1 MQLTNQPEKG
11 KSGNG
16 QSGNAQPKNGATVR
30 SVLSAASASL
40 LMAVPLAHAEG
51 APDQPWRVDV
61 GAMRYSEKGR
71 INVSELNFRARR
83 QLGEEDAVSLR
94 ADYDSVS
101 GASPTGAAKIQT
113 TSSASGGAPTASFEA
128 ARTAVGADWETSLS
142 PETRL
147 TLAGDH
153 SSQKTYSS
161 SGLGASVARD
171 FNQRNTTLVFG
182 AGYSVDTINP
192 ANGIRTE
199 LKTTSAATIRAA
211 SEEKDQIDLQ
221 LGITQVLSRETL
233 LQLNYVHGSASGYM
247 TNPYKIISE
256 VDPVTGVNTN
266 GVARTEKR
274 PDKRDSN
281 ALYAQVN
288 HAFDSGI
295 LYSSYRYFQD
305 DWGIKAHTVDFK
317 YRLPITGRL
326 YVQPHVRYYT
336 QSKADFYRS
345 MLYSTEILPAYAS
358 ADYRLAKMHTNS
370 IGVKLG
376 YKPLSG
382 GEFTARV
389 EAMRQDGEQRPD
401 DAVGVQRDAGVFPTL
416 DAVLFHIGYT
426 LAF

>member
-1 MQLTNQPEKG
+1 MQLTKHAKKG
-11 KSGNG
+11 LAKQG
-16 QSGNAQPKNGATVR
+16 QTKQGETVR
-30 SVLSAASASL
+30 TLLSAASAGL
-40 LMAVPLAHAEG
+40 LLAAPLAHAEG
-51 APDQPWRVDV
+51 SSDEPWRVDV
-61 GAMRYSEKGR
+61 GTMRYSEKNR
-71 INVSELNFRARR
+71 IKVSELNFRAKR
-83 QLGEEDAVSLR
+83 QLGEEDSVSVR

-113 TSSASGGAPTASFEA
+113 TSSASGGAYLASFKA
-128 ARTAVGADWETSLS
+128 ARTAVGVDWDTSLT

-161 SGLGASVARD
+161 AGLGGSIARD

-182 AGYSVDTINP
+182 ASYSVDKIKP
-192 ANGIRTE
+192 ANGIHTE
-199 LKTTSAATIRAA
+199 LMTTSAAIIRAA
-211 SEEKDQIDLQ
+211 SEEKSQVDLQ
-221 LGITQVLSRETL
+221 LGITQVLTREAL
-233 LQLNYVHGSASGYM
+233 LQLNYVRGNASGYM

-274 PDKRDSN
+274 PDKRGSN
-281 ALYAQVN
+281 VIYAQLNYALESAV
-288 HAFDSGI
+288 

-317 YRLPITGRL
+317 YRKPITERL
-326 YVQPHVRYYT
+326 YIQPNIRLYT
-336 QSKADFYRS
+336 QSAADFYRS
-345 MLYSTEILPAYAS
+345 MLYTTEITPAYAS
-358 ADYRLAKMHTNS
+358 ADYRMAKMHTNS
-370 IGVKLG
+370 VGVKLG

-382 GEFTARV
+382 GEFTTRV
-389 EAMRQDGEQRPD
+389 EVMRQDGEQQPG
-401 DAVGVQRDAGVFPTL
+401 DAVGVQKDAGVFPTL

>member
-1 MQLTNQPEKG
+1 MQLTN

-16 QSGNAQPKNGATVR
+16 QSGNGQPKNAATVR

-40 LMAVPLAHAEG
+40 LLAAPLAHAEG
-51 APDQPWRVDV
+51 ASDQPWRVDV
-61 GAMRYSEKGR
+61 GAMRYSEKNR
-71 INVSELNFRARR
+71 IKVSELNFRAKRL
-83 QLGEEDAVSLR
+83 LGEEDSLSLR

-113 TSSASGGAPTASFEA
+113 TSSASGGAPMASFKAE
-128 ARTAVGADWETSLS
+128 RTAVGADWETSVT

-153 SSQKTYSS
+153 SSQKSYSS
-161 SGLGASVARD
+161 AGFGASVARD

-211 SEEKDQIDLQ
+211 SEEKDQVDLQ
-221 LGITQVLSRETL
+221 LGVTQVLSRETL
-233 LQLNYVHGSASGYM
+233 LQLNYVRGQASGYM

-266 GVARTEKR
+266 SIARTEKR
-274 PDKRDSN
+274 PDKRGSN
-281 ALYAQVN
+281 AIYAQLN
-288 HAFDSGI
+288 YALESGV

-317 YRLPITGRL
+317 YRQPITERL
-326 YVQPHVRYYT
+326 YVQPNVRIYT
-336 QSKADFYRS
+336 QSAADFYRS
-345 MLYSTEILPAYAS
+345 MLYTTEITPAYAS
-358 ADYRLAKMHTNS
+358 ADYRMAKMHTNS
-370 IGVKLG
+370 LGVKLG

-389 EAMRQDGEQRPD
+389 EAMRQDGEQQPW
-401 DAVGVQRDAGVFPTL
+401 DAVGVQKDAGVFPTL
-416 DAVLFHIGYT
+416 EAILFHIGYT